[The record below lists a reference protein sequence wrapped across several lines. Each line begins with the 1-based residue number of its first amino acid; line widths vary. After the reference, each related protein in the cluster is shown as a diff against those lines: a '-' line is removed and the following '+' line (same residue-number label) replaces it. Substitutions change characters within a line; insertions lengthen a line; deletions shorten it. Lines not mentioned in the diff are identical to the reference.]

1 MSEEVLSEVQNR
13 FNQQVQ
19 KAYRSAYRNLNNKIV
34 GEQVEL
40 SYPLENGLESRVPEV
55 EGVVRDIDTGK
66 LVHKNID
73 FAVFIEFEDG
83 RTFIDPESIVITQND

>member
-1 MSEEVLSEVQNR
+1 MPEEVLSEVQNH

-34 GEQVEL
+34 GEEVEL

-83 RTFIDPESIVITQND
+83 RTFIDPEAIYTENND